1 MAKKKPVG
9 FLGRPKRPSW
19 RPPGQGPIGA
29 PFEEPAVNPPQV
41 TPPAPMPGNGGE
53 DPPTPDVDEPKP
65 ADAGVG
71 ALEALGRDYSIDFTG
86 LKPDDH
92 FWEDK

>member
-1 MAKKKPVG
+1 MTKKKPVG

-29 PFEEPAVNPPQV
+29 PFDEPAPP
-41 TPPAPMPGNGGE
+41 PPMPGNGGE

-71 ALEALGRDYSIDFTG
+71 AEGLAAIGRDYCINFKG
-86 LKPDDH
+86 KG
-92 FWEDK
+92 